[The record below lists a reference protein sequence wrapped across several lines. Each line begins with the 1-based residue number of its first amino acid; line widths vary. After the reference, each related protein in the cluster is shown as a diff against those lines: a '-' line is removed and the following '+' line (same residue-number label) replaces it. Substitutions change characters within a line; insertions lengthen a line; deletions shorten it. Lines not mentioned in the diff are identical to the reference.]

1 MAEYFIKITLTMH
14 CVIWFESLYE
24 KICSLDYWLV
34 SIVMVI
40 EAEWQ
45 LEIEINGKT
54 DFEIFEIC
62 GI

>member
-1 MAEYFIKITLTMH
+1 MH

-45 LEIEINGKT
+45 LEIEINGKK

-62 GI
+62 EI